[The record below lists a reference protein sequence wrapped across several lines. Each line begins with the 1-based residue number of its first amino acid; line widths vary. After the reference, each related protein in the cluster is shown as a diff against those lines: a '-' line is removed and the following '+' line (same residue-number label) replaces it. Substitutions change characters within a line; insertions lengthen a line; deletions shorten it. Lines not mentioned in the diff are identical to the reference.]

1 MVLPTP
7 VSRARWRKGML
18 NPAAPAGIREVYARA
33 YLKAEEI
40 KMYLLGKGKT

>member
-1 MVLPTP
+1 
-7 VSRARWRKGML
+7 ML

-40 KMYLLGKGKT
+40 KMFDLGNGIT